1 MQQEVRFGDYVQE
14 VGICHELVSYTDVVA
29 ASPSDARLRLR
40 PAEVVTILT
49 PYISPRFLEQFR
61 AVAPLALYLVSF
73 QLLFLR
79 QPVESFGTIAGALL
93 AVIVGLML
101 FMEGLK
107 LGLMPLGERMGETLP
122 THQPILVVSLVVF
135 LLGIGVTF
143 AEPAIGALKAAGA
156 IVSAQETPVLFALL
170 NQHSGKL
177 VLVVGMGV
185 GVAAV
190 LGTLRFVYSWSLKP
204 LIFATL
210 VPCLLLTAYART
222 HRNFPRS

>member
-1 MQQEVRFGDYVQE
+1 
-14 VGICHELVSYTDVVA
+14 
-29 ASPSDARLRLR
+29 
-40 PAEVVTILT
+40 
-49 PYISPRFLEQFR
+49 
-61 AVAPLALYLVSF
+61 
-73 QLLFLR
+73 
-79 QPVESFGTIAGALL
+79 
-93 AVIVGLML
+93 ML

-204 LIFATL
+204 LIFATGA
-210 VPCLLLTAYART
+210 VPPIDRICEDAPGT
-222 HRNFPRS
+222 FPDRRAGVGFWSGDDGGVRQCRLG

>member
-14 VGICHELVSYTDVVA
+14 VGICHELVSYNDVVA

-156 IVSAQETPVLFALL
+156 IVSAQETPVLFALSEPTQRETRL
-170 NQHSGKL
+170 GSRYGRRRRRRAGDFAIRLQLEPK
-177 VLVVGMGV
+177 
-185 GVAAV
+185 AAD
-190 LGTLRFVYSWSLKP
+190 LCHWCRASY
-204 LIFATL
+204 
-210 VPCLLLTAYART
+210 
-222 HRNFPRS
+222 